1 MQFQNAFHKTSKIL
15 TRRQIRSL
23 PSLAKTTIFIK
34 KSAVKGAMSS
44 WKLRQLA
51 KAQIKNPVLIEG
63 LPGMGNVGKIAVDY
77 LIDAFKAEKLYEL
90 TSNELPHCVF
100 VNEDNLVELPKINI
114 YYKNTKD
121 RTLLFLAGDI
131 QPISESS
138 CFDFC
143 NTILDTFEKGRGK
156 EIITLGGIALPR
168 VPKNPKIYCTGNSK
182 KIVNKYKSHLV
193 NTNIHGVV
201 GPIVGV
207 SGLLTG
213 LAGRK
218 NIPAI
223 TLLAETFGHPNYLGI
238 KGARN
243 ILKVLKEQLKLNLE
257 LSDLDEE
264 VSEIEQEIARRTSQ
278 VAGIDKITKK
288 KASIPPLQ
296 EVEEDDTDYIG

>member
-1 MQFQNAFHKTSKIL
+1 
-15 TRRQIRSL
+15 
-23 PSLAKTTIFIK
+23 
-34 KSAVKGAMSS
+34 MSS
-44 WKLRQLA
+44 WKLKQVA

-77 LIDAFKAEKLYEL
+77 LIDAYKAEKLYEV
-90 TSNELPHCVF
+90 SSDELPHCVF
-100 VNEDNLVELPKINI
+100 INEDNLVELPKINI
-114 YYKNTKD
+114 YHKKVKD

-143 NTILDTFEKGRGK
+143 NTILDTFEKGKGT

-193 NTNIHGVV
+193 NTNIHGIV

-218 NIPAI
+218 NIPAVA
-223 TLLAETFGHPNYLGI
+223 LLAETFGHPNYLGI

-264 VSEIEQEIARRTSQ
+264 VNEIEQEIAKRTAQIADISK
-278 VAGIDKITKK
+278 VTKK
-288 KASIPPLQ
+288 KASSVPPLQ
-296 EVEEDDTDYIG
+296 PMEEDDTDYIG

>member
-1 MQFQNAFHKTSKIL
+1 
-15 TRRQIRSL
+15 
-23 PSLAKTTIFIK
+23 
-34 KSAVKGAMSS
+34 MSS
-44 WKLRQLA
+44 WKLKQLA
-51 KAQIKNPVLIEG
+51 KTQLKSPVLIEG

-90 TSNELPHCVF
+90 SSNDLPHCVF

-114 YYKNTKD
+114 YYKNFKN

-138 CFDFC
+138 CYDFC
-143 NTILDTFEKGRGK
+143 NTILDTFEKGKGG
-156 EIITLGGIALPR
+156 EIITIGGIALPR
-168 VPKNPKIYCTGNSK
+168 VPKNPKVYCTGNSK
-182 KIVNKYKSHLV
+182 KIVSKYKSQLV
-193 NTNIHGVV
+193 NTDIHGVV

-213 LAGRK
+213 LAGTK
-218 NIPAI
+218 KIPAV

-243 ILKVLKEQLKLNLE
+243 ILKILKHQLKLNLE

-264 VSEIEQEIARRTSQ
+264 VNEIEKEIARRTNNMQSI
-278 VAGIDKITKK
+278 GKLSRKK
-288 KASIPPLQ
+288 DNQPLNAQ
-296 EVEEDDTDYIG
+296 MEDDTDYIG

>member
-1 MQFQNAFHKTSKIL
+1 
-15 TRRQIRSL
+15 
-23 PSLAKTTIFIK
+23 
-34 KSAVKGAMSS
+34 MSS
-44 WKLRQLA
+44 WKLKQLA
-51 KAQIKNPVLIEG
+51 KAQIRNPVLIEG

-90 TSNELPHCVF
+90 SSNDLPHCVF
-100 VNEDNLVELPKINI
+100 INEENLVELPKINI
-114 YYKNTKD
+114 YYKNFKD
-121 RTLLFLAGDI
+121 KTLLFLAGDI

-143 NTILDTFEKGRGK
+143 NTVLDTFEKGKGK

-182 KIVNKYKSHLV
+182 KMISRYKSQLV
-193 NTNIHGVV
+193 DTDIHGVV

-207 SGLLTG
+207 SGLLAG

-218 NIPAI
+218 KIPAV

-243 ILKVLKEQLKLNLE
+243 ILKILKQQLKLNLE
-257 LSDLDEE
+257 LSELDEE
-264 VSEIEQEIARRTSQ
+264 INDIEQEIAERTRATSE
-278 VAGIDKITKK
+278 VSKVMKK
-288 KASIPPLQ
+288 KAVYQLPAAI
-296 EVEEDDTDYIG
+296 EDDIDYIG

>member
-1 MQFQNAFHKTSKIL
+1 
-15 TRRQIRSL
+15 
-23 PSLAKTTIFIK
+23 
-34 KSAVKGAMSS
+34 MSS
-44 WKLRQLA
+44 WKLKQLA
-51 KAQIKNPVLIEG
+51 KTQLKSPVLIEG

-90 TSNELPHCVF
+90 SSNDLPHCVF

-114 YYKNTKD
+114 YYKNFKD

-138 CFDFC
+138 CYDFC
-143 NTILDTFEKGRGK
+143 NTILDTFEKGKGG
-156 EIITLGGIALPR
+156 EIITIGGIALPR
-168 VPKNPKIYCTGNSK
+168 VPKNPKVYCTGNSK
-182 KIVNKYKSHLV
+182 KIVSKYKSQLV
-193 NTNIHGVV
+193 NTDIHGIV

-213 LAGRK
+213 LAGTK
-218 NIPAI
+218 KIPAV

-243 ILKVLKEQLKLNLE
+243 ILKILKKQLKLNLE

-264 VSEIEQEIARRTSQ
+264 VNEIEKEIARRTNNMQNMGKLSR
-278 VAGIDKITKK
+278 KK
-288 KASIPPLQ
+288 ENQPLNA
-296 EVEEDDTDYIG
+296 ELEDDTDYIG